1 MVARG
6 VGALVAGVTV
16 RERVTLAG
24 AAEWA
29 LVARLLVAES
39 GPGYGSVSGPGGQR
53 PEEGFR
59 HIRAW

>member
-1 MVARG
+1 M
-6 VGALVAGVTV
+6 AGVTV